1 MLMIVIVIDPYFIYF
16 ESQYELLYIYI
27 YLYIIENFLIYI
39 YFINLINS
47 KKKYC

>member
-27 YLYIIENFLIYI
+27 FIYYRKFFNIYI
-39 YFINLINS
+39 FYKSYKF
-47 KKKYC
+47 